1 MQCHVS
7 LGGLLRQC
15 NNKCELRIKQAQT
28 GFISGEQPRLGRVPK
43 GSSEIRSES
52 AEGHY
57 PSQLLP
63 EQRHMHLVEVKY
75 CKDTRPKNNL
85 EASKQQHHYLCCN
98 PSMTAAQ
105 VTLHTMLLGVAG
117 VIYTPHTLEPLKE
130 LGLDIYNATKLALKL
145 HARLKKNN
153 LNSHRQDQI

>member
-52 AEGHY
+52 AE
-57 PSQLLP
+57 
-63 EQRHMHLVEVKY
+63 LVFLW
-75 CKDTRPKNNL
+75 C
-85 EASKQQHHYLCCN
+85 
-98 PSMTAAQ
+98 
-105 VTLHTMLLGVAG
+105 
-117 VIYTPHTLEPLKE
+117 
-130 LGLDIYNATKLALKL
+130 
-145 HARLKKNN
+145 
-153 LNSHRQDQI
+153 NSHDMGWPVQLIAVFFQCRLTLLISTSLQCPLFGESDGALHILSG